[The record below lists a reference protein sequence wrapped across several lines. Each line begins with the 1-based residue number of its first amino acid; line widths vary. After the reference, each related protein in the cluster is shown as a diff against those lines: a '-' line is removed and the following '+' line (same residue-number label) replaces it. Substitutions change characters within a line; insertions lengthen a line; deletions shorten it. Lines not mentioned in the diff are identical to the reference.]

1 MPYTPHTEDDIRQML
16 DFLGYDSVDK
26 LFKDIPAKARFKK
39 ERLLQ
44 PGISELEVMTLMKEL
59 SAKNKTVDD
68 YVCFMGGGAY
78 DRFIPAAVDHIL
90 SRPEFYT
97 AYTPYQPEV
106 SQGTLQHIYEFQTM
120 IARIYG
126 MEVANASMYDGASA
140 LAEAAIMALHTT
152 KRKKLLI
159 SSTVNPYWIRVV
171 ESYLYGF
178 DAEIVMIDE
187 KGGETDYEDLAGKL
201 DDRTAAVLLQYPN
214 ALGIVEELQKVRD
227 RITDAKTLFI
237 VMADPVASV
246 FIKKPGDC
254 GADIV
259 VGEGQQL
266 GIPLSFGGPYL
277 GLFTF
282 REKFIRQAP
291 GRIIGMTKDRNG
303 KRGFV
308 MTYQTREQHIR
319 REKATSNICTNQ
331 GLMTVAAAVYLS
343 LMGKAGLREVAEQ
356 SHKKA
361 YYLYRQLTALPGIE
375 ASYPDKPF
383 VNEFSVTVKGDAGAL
398 KAYLKKKH
406 FLAGILLEHQYP
418 GKKNELL
425 IAVTEKRT
433 RDEMDAF
440 VRECASFL
448 KEGGKK

>member
-1 MPYTPHTEDDIRQML
+1 MSYTPHTEKDIREML

-39 ERLLQ
+39 ERLLSD
-44 PGISELEVMTLMKEL
+44 GMSELEVTALMKEL

-90 SRPEFYT
+90 TRPEFYT

-120 IARIYG
+120 VSRIYG

-140 LAEAAIMALHTT
+140 LAEAAIMALHSS

-159 SSTVNPYWIRVV
+159 ASTINPYWVRVV

-178 DAEIVMIDE
+178 DVEIQRIDE
-187 KGGETDYEDLAGKL
+187 KNGETDYDDLKRKL
-201 DDRTAAVLLQYPN
+201 DDKTAAVLMQYPN
-214 ALGIVEELQKVRD
+214 AFGIVEDLQQARGL
-227 RITDAKTLFI
+227 ITDSKTMFV

-246 FIKKPGDC
+246 LIKKPGEC

-266 GIPLSFGGPYL
+266 GIPLSYGGPYL
-277 GLFTF
+277 GLFSF
-282 REKFIRQAP
+282 RSKYIRQAP
-291 GRIIGMTKDRNG
+291 GRIIGMTKDTNQN
-303 KRGFV
+303 RGFV

-343 LMGKAGLREVAEQ
+343 LMGKKGLREVAEQ
-356 SHKKA
+356 SHRKA
-361 YYLYRQLTALPGIE
+361 YYLFKALTALPGIKP
-375 ASYPDKPF
+375 AYPGKPF
-383 VNEFSVTVKGDAGAL
+383 VNEFAVTVEGNAGEL
-398 KAYLKKKH
+398 KTFLKKKH
-406 FLAGILLEHQYP
+406 YLPGILLGHQYP
-418 GKKNELL
+418 QKKDQLL

-433 RDEMDAF
+433 KQEMDAF
-440 VRECASFL
+440 VRDTEAFL
-448 KEGGKK
+448 KTGGRS